1 MRIVFSVLVA
11 LMALGGVALA
21 ADDPF
26 ASYYENTVTVTNA
39 NGSRTVLINKDGS
52 YTQKLADGTSADGTW
67 KIDGDQ
73 GCFFTPDA
81 APDAKPYCVDATP
94 HAVGDTWDLTAPDGT
109 AEKATLSAG
118 R

>member
-11 LMALGGVALA
+11 LVALGGVAL

-26 ASYYENTVTVTNA
+26 ASYYENTVTVTSA
-39 NGSRTVLINKDGS
+39 AGTRSVLVNSDGS
-52 YTQKLADGTSADGTW
+52 FSQTLADGTTSGGTW

-73 GCFFTPDA
+73 GCFVTTGA
-81 APDAKPYCVDATP
+81 APDAKPYCVDATA

-109 AEKATLSAG
+109 AEKATLTAG

>member
-21 ADDPF
+21 DDPF
-26 ASYYENTVTVTNA
+26 ANYYENTVTVTNA
-39 NGSRTVLINKDGS
+39 AGSRTVLINGDGS
-52 YTQKLADGTSADGTW
+52 FTQKLADGTTAAGTW

-73 GCFFTPDA
+73 GCFMTTGA
-81 APDAKPYCVDATP
+81 APDAKPYCVDATA

-109 AEKATLSAG
+109 AEKATLVAG